1 MKKLISAAVVKQAHA
16 DKKKQLDVPKSTSII
31 TPEAR
36 TLAEKLGVE
45 LVEHGRE
52 ASRVQKTVIG
62 NPDEKLVELITQK
75 VMGRFPCGK
84 QDQSRIRKIVRD
96 VLAGR

>member
-16 DKKKQLDVPKSTSII
+16 DKKMQLDVPRSTAII

-36 TLAEKLGVE
+36 SLAEKLGIK
-45 LVEHGRE
+45 LVEYGDAAPRGKR
-52 ASRVQKTVIG
+52 AVAG
-62 NPDEKLVELITQK
+62 NQDENLVELITQK
-75 VMGRFPCGK
+75 VMARIPRGK
-84 QDQSRIRKIVRD
+84 QDPARIRKIVRE

>member
-1 MKKLISAAVVKQAHA
+1 MKKLISAAVIKQAHA
-16 DKKKQLDVPKSTSII
+16 DKKKQLDVPRSVAII

-36 TLAEKLGVE
+36 TLAEKLGIE
-45 LVEHGRE
+45 LVEHGDAAPRGKR
-52 ASRVQKTVIG
+52 AVVA

-75 VMGRFPCGK
+75 VMARIPRGK
-84 QDQSRIRKIVRD
+84 QDAGMIKKIVRE